1 MNKRILT
8 NEQVETLMK
17 NPNVSRCSP
26 KSITYSKEFKIKAV
40 TMSQS
45 EGYTCKKIFE
55 HLGFDVDVIGIKTP
69 KECLKR
75 WNQVYR
81 SKGLDGFDK
90 ELRGTQS
97 TGRVKT
103 KGVSEAD
110 RIKRLELEILYL
122 KAENDFLAKLR
133 AKRAE

>member
-1 MNKRILT
+1 MKKRILT
-8 NEQVETLMK
+8 DEQIETLLK
-17 NPNVSRCSP
+17 NSNVSTCSP
-26 KSITYSKEFKIKAV
+26 KSITYSKEFKVRAV
-40 TMSQS
+40 TMSQN
-45 EGYTCKKIFE
+45 EGYTYKDIFKR
-55 HLGFDVDVIGIKTP
+55 LGFDLDVIGVKTP

-75 WNQVYR
+75 WNRVYR
-81 SKGLDGFDK
+81 EKGIEGFDK

-103 KGVSEAD
+103 IGVSSED
-110 RIKRLELEILYL
+110 RIKRLELEVLYL

>member
-1 MNKRILT
+1 MKKRILT
-8 NEQVETLMK
+8 REQVETVMK
-17 NPNVSRCSP
+17 NPNVSTCSP

-40 TMSQS
+40 TLCRD

-55 HLGFDVDVIGIKTP
+55 HLGFDLDVIGVKTP

-75 WNQVYR
+75 WNRIYR
-81 SKGLDGFDK
+81 EKGLRGFDK

-97 TGRVKT
+97 TGRVKRR
-103 KGVSEAD
+103 GVSNED
-110 RIKRLELEILYL
+110 KIKRLELEILYL

-133 AKRAE
+133 AKRSE